1 VYEKSRFKISKKTI
15 AVISWAAVLLNTMI
29 LALLCL
35 LAKKPAMMLAVFV
48 VIAVGTY
55 FILRW
60 NMTRKGLTPPGK
72 PTIPDTIE

>member
-1 VYEKSRFKISKKTI
+1 MI
-15 AVISWAAVLLNTMI
+15 AVISWIAVVFNTMI

-48 VIAVGTY
+48 VIAVITY

-72 PTIPDTIE
+72 PTIPDTTE